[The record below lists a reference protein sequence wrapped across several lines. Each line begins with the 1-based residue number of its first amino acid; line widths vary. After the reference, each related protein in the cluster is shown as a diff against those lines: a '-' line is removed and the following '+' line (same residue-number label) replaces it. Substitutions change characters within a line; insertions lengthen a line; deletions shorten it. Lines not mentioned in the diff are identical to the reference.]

1 MFLSRNQEFLMSLL
15 CKALWVSRKALYK
28 CNKLL
33 IIIIIYLKKAG
44 RYGVV
49 YIAKYG
55 FMNTKA
61 SSDFNHKQTDECIT
75 LGKMT
80 PESESNCRSP
90 SYLPHKIVLFFVC
103 HVLQSSPSVSKKR
116 TLVYLTQYL
125 SVCFQKENT
134 VWRALKRWVWWCFF

>member
-1 MFLSRNQEFLMSLL
+1 MEGCFWVGIRNFL
-15 CKALWVSRKALYK
+15 CLYYVKRFECLEKRYIK

-33 IIIIIYLKKAG
+33 IIIYLKKAG

-75 LGKMT
+75 LGKIT
-80 PESESNCRSP
+80 ESESNCRSP

-103 HVLQSSPSVSKKR
+103 HVLQSSPSVSKRR
-116 TLVYLTQYL
+116 TLVYLTQFL

-134 VWRALKRWVWWCFF
+134 VWGALKRWVWCFF